1 MKTFSA
7 LALLAL
13 LASVC
18 ACADGPAPTTTRAA
32 TLATAPSPTFASPY
46 DARRGEGSAR
56 AARADR

>member
-13 LASVC
+13 LASAC
-18 ACADGPAPTTTRAA
+18 ACADGPAPTTRAA
-32 TLATAPSPTFASPY
+32 AVASAPGLTSASPY
-46 DARRGEGSAR
+46 EARRGEGSAR